1 MLTLLLTA
9 AAAAQALEP
18 CATPW
23 LMPSLYGVVAE
34 PLPPPPPAT
43 GKALRNTY
51 DGIPNVATSEN
62 FARRGRRL
70 DLSDTRAQQVL
81 DGFEASWDV
90 QVGQLVHDAPEG
102 SDEYLFNVYVGR
114 A

>member
-1 MLTLLLTA
+1 MLTLRLTA

-62 FARRGRRL
+62 FARRGRRRGGA
-70 DLSDTRAQQVL
+70 DRCQVCPL
-81 DGFEASWDV
+81 AHPTGCAE
-90 QVGQLVHDAPEG
+90 P
-102 SDEYLFNVYVGR
+102 GR
-114 A
+114 T